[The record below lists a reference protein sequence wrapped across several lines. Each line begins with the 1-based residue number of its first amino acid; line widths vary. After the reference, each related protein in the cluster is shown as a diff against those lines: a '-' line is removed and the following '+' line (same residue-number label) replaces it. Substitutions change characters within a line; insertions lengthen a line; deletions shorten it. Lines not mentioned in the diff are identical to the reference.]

1 MELINISDFLQEINS
16 LSIQR
21 MTFLANYKI
30 QLCNNTFLNFGSF
43 NPLKCSFCK
52 VEYKNLKK
60 NN

>member
-16 LSIQR
+16 MSMQR
-21 MTFLANYKI
+21 MTSLANYKM

-43 NPLKCSFCK
+43 NPLSVLF